1 MLKKRKA
8 NVNKILDKMYAR
20 DKKHGAEEAEDYSHL
35 KGTFSK
41 LNK

>member
-20 DKKHGAEEAEDYSHL
+20 DKKHEAEEIEDYAHL